1 MNHNSEQ
8 AVDSIEI
15 APKQAQGSP
24 SDLAHIARSFGTP
37 LLVIDE
43 QRLRATLRR
52 FRDAF
57 VHSGWQ
63 CDIVYAAK
71 ALALKAILAIVHDE
85 GVLLDVCSEGELETA
100 LRAGVPAA
108 RCLVHGCAK
117 TAHELG
123 DAVRSG
129 AGYVVLDH
137 HGEITALAHAA
148 RQALAR
154 MPVLVRVNPSVAAA
168 TKAQVQTAA
177 AESKFGFPIV
187 DGQALRAVRA
197 VSQSPELDFRGI
209 HCHIGSQ
216 ITDLAAYAVE
226 IERLAAFALQI
237 ERDVAIPC
245 SLINLGGGLGI
256 PQGDD
261 DIESITPEAW
271 AKVIF
276 SQLERSRAAHPTLQ
290 ARIMVE
296 PGRAMIA
303 RAGTTLYTIAVRK
316 ILANGTVA
324 LIVDGGMSDNP
335 RPALY
340 EATYPVSVASRRDK
354 PPDGRYTIFG
364 RHCETDLLF
373 REVALPDP
381 QPGDVVEV
389 RNTGAYTY
397 SMASNYNRFPR
408 PAVVLAVGTSA
419 RLIARREP
427 LEHLLDLDVMDDSRA
442 GEAAT

>member
-1 MNHNSEQ
+1 MDHNSEQ
-8 AVDSIEI
+8 AVDSIET
-15 APKQAQGSP
+15 APKQAHGGP
-24 SDLAHIARSFGTP
+24 SDLAHIARTFGTP

-43 QRLRATLRR
+43 ERLRTTLRR

-57 VHSGWQ
+57 VHSAWP
-63 CDIVYAAK
+63 CEIVYAAK
-71 ALALKAILAIVHDE
+71 ALALKAIFAIVHSE
-85 GVLLDVCSEGELETA
+85 GVALDVCSEGELETA

-108 RCLVHGCAK
+108 RCLLHGCAK
-117 TAHELG
+117 TARELE

-129 AGYVVLDH
+129 VGYVVIDH
-137 HGEITALAHAA
+137 HGEIAALAHAA
-148 RQALAR
+148 RRASAR

-197 VSQSPELDFRGI
+197 VVENLELDFRGI

-216 ITDLAAYAVE
+216 ITDLAAYAIE
-226 IERLAAFALQI
+226 IERLVAFALQI
-237 ERDVAIPC
+237 QRDVAVPC

-261 DIESITPEAW
+261 DVDTISPEAW
-271 AKVIF
+271 AQVIF
-276 SQLERSRAAHPTLQ
+276 SQLERCRSDHPVFQ
-290 ARIMVE
+290 ARLMVE
-296 PGRAMIA
+296 PGRAVIA

-340 EATYPVSVASRRDK
+340 EATYPVSVASRRHE

-373 REVALPDP
+373 RDVALPDP
-381 QPGDVVEV
+381 QPGDVLEV

-408 PAVVLAVGTSA
+408 PAVALAHGAGA

-427 LEHLLDLDVMDDSRA
+427 LEHLLDLDAMDDQHT
-442 GEAAT
+442 GQATA